1 MTHLGFVGLGAMGG
15 RIVKRLLDAGYTVSG
30 YNRTRSKAQ
39 WLLDAGMRWAETPR
53 QVAEAA
59 DVIFS
64 MLTNTAALQDC
75 TSGENG
81 ILAGLSKG
89 KIYIDMSTVSPAK
102 SREIATQVA
111 ATGAHML
118 DAPVS
123 GSVITLEQ
131 GNLSLMVGGDQAIF
145 EQVKPVLLAIGS
157 KATYLGTNGQ
167 AVLMKIALN
176 LSLQVQFMG
185 LCEGILLAEKG
196 GIARET
202 ALEVYLNSVLA
213 SPSLKYRAPFIL
225 KMPDEAWFNVN
236 MMQKDMLLALEM
248 GRELDVPL
256 PTVAVTNEYLTA
268 ARAMGLAHEDFATVF
283 KVLAK
288 MASVDL

>member
-1 MTHLGFVGLGAMGG
+1 
-15 RIVKRLLDAGYTVSG
+15 
-30 YNRTRSKAQ
+30 
-39 WLLDAGMRWAETPR
+39 
-53 QVAEAA
+53 
-59 DVIFS
+59 
-64 MLTNTAALQDC
+64 
-75 TSGENG
+75 
-81 ILAGLSKG
+81 
-89 KIYIDMSTVSPAK
+89 
-102 SREIATQVA
+102 
-111 ATGAHML
+111 ML

-123 GSVITLEQ
+123 GSVVTLEQ
-131 GNLSLMVGGDQAIF
+131 GSLSLMVGGDQATF
-145 EQVKPVLLAIGS
+145 EQVKPILLAIGS
-157 KATYLGTNGQ
+157 KATYIGKNGQ

-185 LCEGILLAEKG
+185 LCEGLLLAEKG

-268 ARAMGLAHEDFATVF
+268 ARAMGLAHEDFAAVF

-288 MASVDL
+288 MAGIEL